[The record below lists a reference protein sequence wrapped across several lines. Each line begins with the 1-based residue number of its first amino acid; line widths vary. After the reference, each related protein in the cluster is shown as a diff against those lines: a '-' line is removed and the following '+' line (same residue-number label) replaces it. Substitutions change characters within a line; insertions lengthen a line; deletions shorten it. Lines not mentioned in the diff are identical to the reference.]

1 MSPPLNGQQPN
12 GRQPEKAEP
21 LHRQLGLTDDE
32 LDRIHGIL
40 GRTPNHAELAM
51 YSVMW
56 SEHCSYKSSRI
67 YLRTL
72 PSEGPHVLVGPGEGA
87 GIVEVDGVAVALRIE
102 SHNHPSFIEPVQ
114 GAQTGVGGIV
124 RDILSMGARP
134 IALLDPLRFG
144 PLPPENPV
152 EDPVENPVEN
162 PPGNLVANPPED
174 QTDLAT
180 AERNRFLL
188 EGVVSGISSYGNCI
202 GVPTVGGEV
211 VFDPCFSGNPL
222 VNVMCIGVAPTE
234 RIMLARAHGP
244 GNVVILLGSRTGRDG
259 IGGVSVL
266 ASSAFDERSETK
278 RPSVQVGDPFTE
290 KLLIEACLELIE
302 RGVVV
307 GIQDLGGAGICCATS
322 ESAAHAGTGMRI
334 HLEAVPRREAGMEP
348 FEVLT
353 SESQERMLIIVKP
366 ADAAEALA
374 TCRRWGLG
382 AAVIGEVTGNGRLE
396 VFEQGVC
403 VADVPAESL
412 GDGPLYHRPLKPP
425 APAPAPD
432 THVPPPGD
440 LAKAV
445 LSLIADPS
453 LCSKRWVW
461 EQYDHQVMLGTV
473 VGPGADAAVLRL
485 PGARKRIAVT
495 ADANSRWCA
504 ADPYLGT
511 SHAVAE
517 AARNLI
523 AVGAEPIAVTNCL
536 NFGNPERADV
546 MWSFSE
552 SVRGLGDACSA
563 LRVPVTGGNVS
574 FYNET
579 AGRSIDPTPV
589 VGMVGV
595 VVDAGPPGMGFRRAG
610 DLVVLLG
617 ETAADLAGSEFL
629 RVLHRRTGGLPS
641 LDLHREAA
649 LGRVVLAAIARRL
662 LASAHD
668 CAGGG
673 LAVALAEA
681 CLDGG
686 VGAST
691 AVPQTMAPHEWLFSE
706 TAGRMLV
713 SVEAAHLPALRALAA
728 AERVPLSVL
737 GTAGGQ
743 SLRLAD
749 AADIPLAALRSAYED
764 TLPRAMNPR

>member
-1 MSPPLNGQQPN
+1 MSDAGAPGIQAGIPAGIQAGTQATTGTGIRTTNGS
-12 GRQPEKAEP
+12 

-32 LDRIHGIL
+32 YARIGGIL
-40 GRTPNHAELAM
+40 GRAPNHAELAM

-72 PSEGPHVLVGPGEGA
+72 PSEGPHVLIGPGEGA
-87 GIVEVDGVAVALRIE
+87 GVVEVDGVAVALRIE

-114 GAQTGVGGIV
+114 GAQTGIGGIV

-144 PLPPENPV
+144 PLPV
-152 EDPVENPVEN
+152 EGIADP
-162 PPGNLVANPPED
+162 
-174 QTDLAT
+174 AT
-180 AERNRFLL
+180 AERNRFLV
-188 EGVVSGISSYGNCI
+188 EGVVGGISSYGNCI

-211 VFDPCFSGNPL
+211 VFDPCYSGNPL
-222 VNVMCIGVAPTE
+222 VNVMCIGVAPIE

-244 GNVVILLGSRTGRDG
+244 GNLVLLLGSKTGRDG

-266 ASSAFDERSETK
+266 ASAAFDEGSETK

-322 ESAAHAGTGMRI
+322 ESAANAGTGMRI
-334 HLEAVPRREAGMEP
+334 HLDKVPKRERGMEP
-348 FEVLT
+348 FEILT
-353 SESQERMLIIVKP
+353 SESQERMLVIVKP
-366 ADAAEALA
+366 EDAEEALA

-382 AAVIGEVTGNGRLE
+382 AAVIGEVTSSGRLE
-396 VFEQGVC
+396 VLEDGIL
-403 VADVPAESL
+403 VADVPAASL
-412 GDGPLYHRPLKPP
+412 GDGPVYHRPAERPGEAPP
-425 APAPAPD
+425 LPD
-432 THVPPPGD
+432 TEVAAPED
-440 LAKAV
+440 LAKDV
-445 LSLIADPS
+445 LALVGDPS

-473 VGPGADAAVLRL
+473 AGPGADAAVLRI

-495 ADANSRWCA
+495 ADANGRWCA

-511 SHAVAE
+511 CHAVAE
-517 AARNLI
+517 AARNLA

-546 MWSFSE
+546 MWSFAE
-552 SVRGLGDACSA
+552 SVRGLGDACKA
-563 LRVPVTGGNVS
+563 LGAPVTGGNVS

-595 VVDAGPPGMGFRRAG
+595 VVDAGPPGIAFRRPG

-617 ETAADLAGSEFL
+617 ETRAELAGSEYL
-629 RVLHRRTGGLPS
+629 RVVHGRPGGLPS
-641 LDLHREAA
+641 LDLDRELA
-649 LGRVVLAAIARRL
+649 LGRVVRDAIARRL

-668 CAGGG
+668 CSEGGV
-673 LAVALAEA
+673 AIALAECCQA
-681 CLDGG
+681 GG
-686 VGAST
+686 VGA
-691 AVPQTMAPHEWLFSE
+691 AVVQEEGLALHVWLFSE
-706 TAGRMLV
+706 SAGRVLA
-713 SVEAAHLPALRALAA
+713 SVDPAHLPALSALAT
-728 AERVPLSVL
+728 AEGVPMSYL
-737 GTAGGQ
+737 GTVGGD
-743 SLRLAD
+743 SLRLGEE
-749 AADIPLAALRSAYED
+749 ADIPVAVIQDVYEN
-764 TLPRAMNPR
+764 TLPSAMKHA